1 MNVRCDFVLVF
12 CMKSI
17 KHSNVTVLILR
28 EKMISAMM
36 TEKRKI
42 ETTTA
47 EERKKITEQLKEDVI
62 RLHIGC
68 SDVAVQT
75 DDKDEVRHDCMA
87 H

>member
-1 MNVRCDFVLVF
+1 
-12 CMKSI
+12 
-17 KHSNVTVLILR
+17 
-28 EKMISAMM
+28 MISAMM
-36 TEKRKI
+36 TEKWKI
-42 ETTTA
+42 ETTTV

-75 DDKDEVRHDCMA
+75 ADNKDEVRHDCMA